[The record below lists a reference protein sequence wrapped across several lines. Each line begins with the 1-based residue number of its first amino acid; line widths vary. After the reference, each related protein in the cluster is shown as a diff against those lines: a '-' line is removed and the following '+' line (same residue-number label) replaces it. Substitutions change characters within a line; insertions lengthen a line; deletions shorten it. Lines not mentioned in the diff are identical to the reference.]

1 LVVDAGVEA
10 APGVAEG
17 LAVDAGAQ
25 AAPVLAAGQQ
35 EVEAVPAAPVVVPVL
50 AARRVGVPLWAEDLP
65 GSAIAV
71 AAEVI
76 TRINRAALIYVTTRR
91 LPIQILFARR
101 AAFKA

>member
-1 LVVDAGVEA
+1 MRARHLIFGA
-10 APGVAEG
+10 AAAA
-17 LAVDAGAQ
+17 LLT
-25 AAPVLAAGQQ
+25 APVLAAGQQ
-35 EVEAVPAAPVVVPVL
+35 EVEAVPAAVVVPVVE
-50 AARRVGVPLWAEDLP
+50 ARRVGVLLRAEDLP

-76 TRINRAALIYVTTRR
+76 TRINRAALIYVTTRT